1 MATTRQKDD
10 DLLDWQRRLLPYMAR
25 AIALMGG
32 FFFVASLVVL
42 YVLFNEV
49 RIAPQQA
56 VTESLSA
63 YERALPPETRLNE
76 GYLRW
81 KTTVLLEQH
90 VIDQRYRQVNA
101 TLLLRAWTRYLGFL
115 TGMIMALV
123 GAVFVLGKLE
133 TAGTE
138 LSVEGGGLKS
148 ALKTASPGLVMATLG
163 TALMGIM
170 LIVPFQ
176 FDTRDRAV
184 YLSGAGTSSTSANE
198 ECALFGANCK
208 PGEAALPKPEPMP
221 ESAPPRGDNR
231 DKDAPAR

>member
-1 MATTRQKDD
+1 MGAARRNDN
-10 DLLDWQRRLLPYMAR
+10 DLLNWQRRLLPYIAR

-56 VTESLSA
+56 ISEALSG
-63 YERALPPETRLNE
+63 YERALPPKTPLNE
-76 GYLRW
+76 DYLRW

-115 TGMIMALV
+115 TGMILALV

-133 TAGTE
+133 TSDNE
-138 LSVEGGGLKS
+138 LSLEGGGLKS

-163 TALMGIM
+163 TVLMGIT
-170 LIVPFQ
+170 LVVPFQ

-184 YLSGAGTSSTSANE
+184 YLSGAGTASSGANE
-198 ECALFGANCK
+198 ECTLFGVNCK
-208 PGEAALPKPEPMP
+208 PGTAALPKPEPMP
-221 ESAPPRGDNR
+221 ESTPPQGDNR
-231 DKDAPAR
+231 DKSAPSR